1 MRDLPIA
8 DLMGETMRNAGMAI
22 TITSL
27 TNFIVFAIGATTVNQ
42 LKGQCHEINNFFK
55 VLKIKSV
62 LSVLN
67 FFTILIVK
75 KNSC

>member
-42 LKGQCHEINNFFK
+42 LKGQCHEMDTFFSGLQK
-55 VLKIKSV
+55 
-62 LSVLN
+62 LN
-67 FFTILIVK
+67 QYRTFCICANLF
-75 KNSC
+75 